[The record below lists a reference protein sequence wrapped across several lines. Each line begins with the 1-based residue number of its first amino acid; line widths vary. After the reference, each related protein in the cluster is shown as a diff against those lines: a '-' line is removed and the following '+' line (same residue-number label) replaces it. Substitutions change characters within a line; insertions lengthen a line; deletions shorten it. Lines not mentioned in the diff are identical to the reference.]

1 MEDFPT
7 DYFYIKSRSSGKV
20 IDVDGASTKNDGKI
34 LIWTPKHNNDRDN
47 QLWHYENGYIVNKCS
62 GKVLDVRGGPLV
74 DEAWICQY
82 DRKLVNDAQNQ
93 RWGYN
98 EGYIYTLADPH
109 MVLDVKS
116 NSTLD
121 GTRVILYHR
130 KFGHDNANQLWD
142 LIPAGE
148 ERGAREVL
156 FEVDDDE
163 FFP

>member
-7 DYFYIKSRSSGKV
+7 NYFYIKSRSSGKV

-62 GKVLDVRGGPLV
+62 GKVLDVRGGPLI

-82 DRKLVNDAQNQ
+82 DRKLISDAQNQ

-98 EGYIYTLADPH
+98 EGYIYILSDPH

-130 KFGHDNANQLWD
+130 KFGHDNENQLWD

-148 ERGAREVL
+148 ERGKREVL
-156 FEVDDDE
+156 FEVDFD
-163 FFP
+163 